1 MSEPR
6 LTVVIGANGA
16 GKTTWARKHRETL
29 PKPFYNADSIAEG
42 LGDANDAALQRAAR
56 KLVDECIERD
66 LSEGTTFG
74 FESTYSGRS
83 RPAIANSD
91 MTLVDARGRKYL
103 TREERDRFLIDRV
116 GSRTC
121 PGSSD
126 RPGTNGTAR
135 SSAAT

>member
-66 LSEGTTFG
+66 LSEGNTFG

-116 GSRTC
+116 GSRTF
-121 PGSSD
+121 PGLSD

-135 SSAAT
+135 SSATT